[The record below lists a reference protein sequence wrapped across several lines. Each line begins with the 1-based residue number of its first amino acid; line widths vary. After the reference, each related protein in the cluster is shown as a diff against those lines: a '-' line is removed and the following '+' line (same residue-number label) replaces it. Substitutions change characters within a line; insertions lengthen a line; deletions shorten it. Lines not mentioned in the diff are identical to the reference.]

1 LEEAGLLTEGAAS
14 EFVSGLNPENIGV
27 DNEGKLVL
35 DETGTRALVTRIT
48 DLGGTTEQIVDTLTV
63 LSNSFNRP
71 TLDALVARLIKPHL
85 EGVQGSIQGEQ
96 LEAALDKLASSN
108 ELLAKNLAE
117 ENAEVNALI
126 EDATVPIPVATETHS
141 IKFNLVP
148 NYGRSFDVLATNGL
162 VPEEA
167 VQGIVRTSLD
177 MTTFGPDGRPTL
189 FTKGQEV
196 DASRRELL
204 QQVAT
209 FRKQYWS
216 EDMRKKVASYAKR
229 SDDQPEVKQALERVM
244 QLMDN
249 GFFTAASNLDPQKM
263 STTIAEAEY
272 ENPFFG
278 PSTFSFTTEGP
289 TEEVDIEQLNMEEIG
304 STLASYSTNVWAS
317 VTPFNSNQGILLEP
331 LASYVKEL
339 KEAVSAGA
347 AFAENIGSLGN
358 IGGNYTSRLKADLAN
373 AEDLLAR
380 GEQRVQLSRAIE
392 SVLSVTASSNFESEE
407 NIFTSKVDSEGNP
420 LLDGGSY
427 KKRYEAQQSAEGAAT
442 VLMEYLEVRLKS
454 DPTLETAEI
463 VQLGNSMVTQR
474 KAVVALAGKLEE
486 SLKDLPDEALKEVWE
501 YTFGY
506 LPTWQP
512 SKTDLI
518 MATLFRSPYAP

>member
-1 LEEAGLLTEGAAS
+1 
-14 EFVSGLNPENIGV
+14 
-27 DNEGKLVL
+27 
-35 DETGTRALVTRIT
+35 
-48 DLGGTTEQIVDTLTV
+48 
-63 LSNSFNRP
+63 
-71 TLDALVARLIKPHL
+71 
-85 EGVQGSIQGEQ
+85 
-96 LEAALDKLASSN
+96 
-108 ELLAKNLAE
+108 
-117 ENAEVNALI
+117 
-126 EDATVPIPVATETHS
+126 
-141 IKFNLVP
+141 
-148 NYGRSFDVLATNGL
+148 
-162 VPEEA
+162 
-167 VQGIVRTSLD
+167 
-177 MTTFGPDGRPTL
+177 
-189 FTKGQEV
+189 
-196 DASRRELL
+196 
-204 QQVAT
+204 
-209 FRKQYWS
+209 
-216 EDMRKKVASYAKR
+216 
-229 SDDQPEVKQALERVM
+229 
-244 QLMDN
+244 
-249 GFFTAASNLDPQKM
+249 
-263 STTIAEAEY
+263 
-272 ENPFFG
+272 
-278 PSTFSFTTEGP
+278 
-289 TEEVDIEQLNMEEIG
+289 
-304 STLASYSTNVWAS
+304 

-339 KEAVSAGA
+339 KEEASAAA

-358 IGGNYTSRLKADLAN
+358 IGANYASRLKSDLAN

-506 LPTWQP
+506 LPTWEP